1 MVVKTQK
8 KKKQGAT
15 RNPPPSTS
23 NWSWGLIGLS
33 LGCFIALL
41 VYLDKIPTISSEEA
55 VINQPN
61 KPDNILQ
68 HQKESQNLEDKTP
81 KKHQFEFYSVLPQR
95 KFEVEYNNE
104 DDIDTDVD
112 KNIIVKNSAVQTSD
126 KIPIIDNKT
135 TPVQV
140 TTEFKNPV
148 EIRPDTYDKNMN
160 KTDTRKSKNSSL
172 YQLQVG
178 AFNALSKANARKL
191 QLAFIGIESNIQ
203 MINNQGEKMYRL
215 RVGPSSDEQYIKNT
229 QKKLQTKNISSFI
242 HKLNDA

>member
-55 VINQPN
+55 VINQSN

-68 HQKESQNLEDKTP
+68 HQKESQDLEDKTP

>member
-1 MVVKTQK
+1 
-8 KKKQGAT
+8 
-15 RNPPPSTS
+15 
-23 NWSWGLIGLS
+23 
-33 LGCFIALL
+33 
-41 VYLDKIPTISSEEA
+41 
-55 VINQPN
+55 
-61 KPDNILQ
+61 
-68 HQKESQNLEDKTP
+68 
-81 KKHQFEFYSVLPQR
+81 
-95 KFEVEYNNE
+95 
-104 DDIDTDVD
+104 
-112 KNIIVKNSAVQTSD
+112 
-126 KIPIIDNKT
+126 
-135 TPVQV
+135 
-140 TTEFKNPV
+140 
-148 EIRPDTYDKNMN
+148 MN